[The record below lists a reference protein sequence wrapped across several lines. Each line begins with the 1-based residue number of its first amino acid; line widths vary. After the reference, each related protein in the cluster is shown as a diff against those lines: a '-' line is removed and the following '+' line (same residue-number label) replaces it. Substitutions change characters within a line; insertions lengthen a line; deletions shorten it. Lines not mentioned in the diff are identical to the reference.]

1 MFMFKQQN
9 GYEVSRGR
17 GGVRSGLLST
27 GLLSL
32 FFGLAII
39 AAPELLA
46 YIVASFFV
54 VMGVSLLLTWWN
66 LR

>member
-1 MFMFKQQN
+1 MA
-9 GYEVSRGR
+9 
-17 GGVRSGLLST
+17 SGLLSA

-32 FFGLAII
+32 VFGLLII

-54 VMGVSLLLTWWN
+54 VSGVGMLAAWWR
-66 LR
+66 LRRLR